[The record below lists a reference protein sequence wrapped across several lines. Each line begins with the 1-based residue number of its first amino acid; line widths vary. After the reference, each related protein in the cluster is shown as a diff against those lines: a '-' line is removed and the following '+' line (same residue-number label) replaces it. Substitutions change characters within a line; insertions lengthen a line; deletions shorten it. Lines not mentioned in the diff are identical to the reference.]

1 MPIGFVRLEQTISLY
16 TCGHAFG
23 PTSEQEY
30 GMTLMTPFD
39 TE

>member
-1 MPIGFVRLEQTISLY
+1 MPIGFVRLEQTVSLY
-16 TCGHAFG
+16 TSGHAFG

-30 GMTLMTPFD
+30 GITLITHFD